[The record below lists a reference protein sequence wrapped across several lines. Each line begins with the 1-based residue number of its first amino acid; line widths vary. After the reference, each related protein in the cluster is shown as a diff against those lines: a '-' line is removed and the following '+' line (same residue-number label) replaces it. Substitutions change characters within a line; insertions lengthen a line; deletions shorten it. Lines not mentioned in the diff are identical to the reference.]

1 MELNQEVV
9 MSGLAPIRAE
19 ARARDIH
26 VELDNSCNCCC
37 FGWLF
42 TRRAPAPETPMYIN
56 SHGEAVR
63 FDPRRAEDE
72 RVALQRAVSN
82 LQKLIAENAAAAS
95 RDVAEVREQIEKAVG
110 QALREEDPPALTY
123 SLIERINAAI
133 KDIFD

>member
-1 MELNQEVV
+1 

-42 TRRAPAPETPMYIN
+42 TRRGPAPETPMYIN
-56 SHGEAVR
+56 SLGQAVR

-72 RVALQRAVSN
+72 RAALQRAVSN
-82 LQKLIAENAAAAS
+82 LQTIIAANAAAAKK
-95 RDVAEVREQIEKAVG
+95 DVEEVRQQIEKAVG
-110 QALREEDPPALTY
+110 QALREEDPPEITY
-123 SLIERINAAI
+123 GLIERINAAI